1 MQPVLRNPTPAVALH
16 GAFLKTAYSQALAS
30 SGGNA
35 PIKWSLA
42 SGQLPPGMALSTTGV
57 ISGAGTIFGQYS
69 FTVKAA
75 DSSSPQQSAT
85 ASFTIS
91 VATNLSVSF
100 STQPSNTSSSA
111 SQITPAV
118 KVQVVDNLGHSVS
131 GATVQ
136 MSLGTN
142 PTGATL
148 PRTTGQTTGNNVVA
162 IFSSLGISKKGSGD
176 TLMDTVTNPPFAA
189 VVASVPFNVQ

>member
-57 ISGAGTIFGQYS
+57 ISGAGTTFGQYS

-75 DSSSPQQSAT
+75 DSSSPPQSAT
-85 ASFTIS
+85 PSSTLT
-91 VATNLSVSF
+91 VPTNLSVTF
-100 STQPSNTSSSA
+100 S
-111 SQITPAV
+111 
-118 KVQVVDNLGHSVS
+118 
-131 GATVQ
+131 
-136 MSLGTN
+136 TN
-142 PTGATL
+142 PTS
-148 PRTTGQTTGNNVVA
+148 TTP
-162 IFSSLGISKKGSGD
+162 I
-176 TLMDTVTNPPFAA
+176 
-189 VVASVPFNVQ
+189 